1 MPTDASRWYVGGP
14 DNKPYGPYDFSRLC
28 DYVKAGKIKPDSF
41 LLQEGSKEWV
51 PAASIPNLFAI
62 SRGDEPPPLPPP
74 NTTPPAKPVTTI
86 NDSCSSGVLYVTFVS
101 AMVLCAAGLLLYG
114 LFQLLAGSTVV
125 MARDSQLLG
134 IAVITLIM
142 TMLQLIVMV
151 QAANT
156 LRRIERQRR

>member
-1 MPTDASRWYVGGP
+1 
-14 DNKPYGPYDFSRLC
+14 
-28 DYVKAGKIKPDSF
+28 
-41 LLQEGSKEWV
+41 
-51 PAASIPNLFAI
+51 
-62 SRGDEPPPLPPP
+62 
-74 NTTPPAKPVTTI
+74 
-86 NDSCSSGVLYVTFVS
+86 
-101 AMVLCAAGLLLYG
+101 MVLCAAGLLLYG

-134 IAVITLIM
+134 VAVITLIM

>member
-1 MPTDASRWYVGGP
+1 
-14 DNKPYGPYDFSRLC
+14 
-28 DYVKAGKIKPDSF
+28 
-41 LLQEGSKEWV
+41 
-51 PAASIPNLFAI
+51 
-62 SRGDEPPPLPPP
+62 
-74 NTTPPAKPVTTI
+74 
-86 NDSCSSGVLYVTFVS
+86 
-101 AMVLCAAGLLLYG
+101 
-114 LFQLLAGSTVV
+114 